1 MHSIYSYDIM
11 PMKDIL
17 SLTNTG
23 VHTGIF
29 TYVHRQADSVS
40 HPVRQ

>member
-1 MHSIYSYDIM
+1 MHSIYSHDIM

-17 SLTNTG
+17 SLTNT
-23 VHTGIF
+23 HTGIF